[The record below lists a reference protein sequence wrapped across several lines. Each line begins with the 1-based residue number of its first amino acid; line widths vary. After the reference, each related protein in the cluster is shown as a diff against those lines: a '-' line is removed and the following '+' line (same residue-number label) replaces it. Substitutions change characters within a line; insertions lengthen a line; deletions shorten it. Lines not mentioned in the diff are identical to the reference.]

1 MSSQAQPAPKTQSGW
16 KSILKRAWPTIRV
29 LLSIALL
36 WKATS
41 GIDWHSL
48 FDSHIQMQP
57 LWFLAALASMM
68 SAFICGGYRWGLF
81 MQSVGFPRRIRS
93 YIGLYFAGGL
103 INQGLPTTLG
113 GDSYRAISSFKQL
126 QIPEHTP
133 QTLPLSFF
141 GVLLD
146 RSLGFAGNSILGA
159 IGLTL
164 GGAVLGA
171 WVPDLGLFLLISMLL
186 GALLIATL
194 LQIPKTQN
202 MYLKL
207 IRGMKINHAL
217 KPTQTAWGFPNVWW
231 QIVLATAIHFLTL
244 AAFWACLKACHVE
257 APIESLLIG
266 IPAIGLLMLVPIS
279 ISGWGLRETSL
290 AGMLALWGVDPSL
303 VILSSLLYGLT
314 ILITFL
320 PGLPRIIQKG

>member
-1 MSSQAQPAPKTQSGW
+1 MIPNT
-16 KSILKRAWPTIRV
+16 LPTEKVKDSFWSRYGLYIRLLISVV
-29 LLSIALL
+29 LLTRAFQS
-36 WKATS
+36 
-41 GIDWHSL
+41 IDWVKIENALPSIEISWILLSL
-48 FDSHIQMQP
+48 VM
-57 LWFLAALASMM
+57 LWVSNAIS
-68 SAFICGGYRWGLF
+68 GTRWGHI
-81 MQSVGFPRRIRS
+81 MYHAGFQKKPIAYIR
-93 YIGLYFAGGL
+93 LYFAGGL

-126 QIPEHTP
+126 QTPEKTP
-133 QTLPLSFF
+133 QSLPQSFL

-171 WVPDLGLFLLISMLL
+171 WVPDLGLFLLISMLF

-194 LQIPKTQN
+194 LRIPKTQE
-202 MYLKL
+202 MYLQLMSRLK
-207 IRGMKINHAL
+207 MNHAL

>member
-1 MSSQAQPAPKTQSGW
+1 MSEAS
-16 KSILKRAWPTIRV
+16 PTEKVKNSFWSRYGLYIRLLISVV
-29 LLSIALL
+29 LL
-36 WKATS
+36 TS
-41 GIDWHSL
+41 AFQSIDWLKIKNALPSIDITWILLSL
-48 FDSHIQMQP
+48 TM
-57 LWFLAALASMM
+57 LWISNAIS
-68 SAFICGGYRWGLF
+68 GTRWGNI
-81 MQSVGFPRRIRS
+81 MYHAGFQKNTIAYIR
-93 YIGLYFAGGL
+93 LYFAGGL

-126 QIPEHTP
+126 QTPENTP
-133 QTLPLSFF
+133 QLLSLSFF

-164 GGAVLGA
+164 GGAVLGT
-171 WVPDLGLFLLISMLL
+171 WVPHLGLFLLISMLC

-194 LQIPKTQN
+194 LWVPKTQEI
-202 MYLKL
+202 YLKL
-207 IRGMKINHAL
+207 MKGLKVNHAL
-217 KPTQTAWGFPNVWW
+217 KPTLTAWGFPNIWW

-244 AAFWACLKACHVE
+244 AAFWACMKACQVE
-257 APIESLLIG
+257 APIESLLIS

-290 AGMLALWGVDPSL
+290 ASMLALWGVDPSL

-320 PGLPRIIQKG
+320 PGLPRIIQKS

>member
-1 MSSQAQPAPKTQSGW
+1 MPDAFPIEKVKDSFWSRYG
-16 KSILKRAWPTIRV
+16 LYIRLIISVV
-29 LLSIALL
+29 LLTRAFQS
-36 WKATS
+36 
-41 GIDWHSL
+41 IDWIKIENALPSIDFIWVL
-48 FDSHIQMQP
+48 
-57 LWFLAALASMM
+57 LALAMLWM
-68 SAFICGGYRWGLF
+68 SNAISGARWGHI
-81 MQSVGFPRRIRS
+81 MYHAGFAKNTIAYIR
-93 YIGLYFAGGL
+93 LYFAGGL

-126 QIPEHTP
+126 QTPEHPP
-133 QTLPLSFF
+133 QPMPLSFL

-171 WVPDLGLFLLISMLL
+171 WVPHLGLFLLISMLL

-202 MYLKL
+202 IYLKL
-207 IRGMKINHAL
+207 MHGMKINHAL

-257 APIESLLIG
+257 APIESLLIS

>member
-1 MSSQAQPAPKTQSGW
+1 MPEVFPAKKVKDGFWSRYG
-16 KSILKRAWPTIRV
+16 LYIRLLISVV
-29 LLSIALL
+29 LL
-36 WKATS
+36 TS
-41 GIDWHSL
+41 AFQSIDWLKIKNALPSIDISWILLSL
-48 FDSHIQMQP
+48 AM
-57 LWFLAALASMM
+57 LWISNAIS
-68 SAFICGGYRWGLF
+68 GTRWGNI
-81 MQSVGFPRRIRS
+81 MYHAGFQKNTIAYIR
-93 YIGLYFAGGL
+93 LYFAGGL

-113 GDSYRAISSFKQL
+113 GDSYRAITSFKQL
-126 QIPEHTP
+126 QTPENTHQP
-133 QTLPLSFF
+133 LPLSFF

-164 GGAVLGA
+164 GGAVLGT
-171 WVPDLGLFLLISMLL
+171 WVPHLGLFLLISMLF

-194 LQIPKTQN
+194 LWVPKTQEI
-202 MYLKL
+202 YLKL
-207 IRGMKINHAL
+207 MKGLKVNHAL

-244 AAFWACLKACHVE
+244 AAFWACMKACHVE
-257 APIESLLIG
+257 APIESLLIS

-290 AGMLALWGVDPSL
+290 ASMLALWGVDPSL
-303 VILSSLLYGLT
+303 VILSSLIYGLT

-320 PGLPRIIQKG
+320 PGLPRIIQKS